1 MHFTK
6 KNSFEKRIELKNK
19 LKQQKILKFPGA
31 YNPLTAK
38 LIAEIGFEGIYI
50 SGGVMANDLGIPDIG
65 LTTLKEVSYRANQ
78 ISRVTD
84 LPAIVDADTGFGDCK
99 KTIETFENLGLSG
112 CHIEDQID
120 QKRCGH
126 LDNKEIISSAT
137 MVNKIKTAVKAKKDK
152 NFLVIARTDANS
164 VEGLKKTIEIFE
176 QLGLSG
182 CHIEDQ
188 IDEKRCG
195 HLDNKEIIPSATMVN
210 KIKTAVKAKKDK
222 NFLVIARTDANSVEG
237 IKKTINRVKAYEDAG
252 ADIIFPEAMKDEKE
266 FEQIRKN
273 SKANLL
279 ANMTEFGKS
288 KLLSA
293 NELENL
299 GYNIVIYPVTTQRLA
314 MKSVEDGLRTIM
326 NDGHQN
332 NIIDKMQTRKRLYEL
347 VEYEKYNTPDK
358 KITDFKTDGHE

>member
-6 KNSFEKRIELKNK
+6 KNPFEKRIELKNK
-19 LKQQKILKFPGA
+19 LKKQKILRFPGA
-31 YNPLTAK
+31 YNPLSAK
-38 LIAEIGFEGIYI
+38 LITEIGFDGIYI
-50 SGGVMANDLGIPDIG
+50 SGAVMSNDLGLPDIG

-78 ISRVTD
+78 ISRVSD
-84 LPAIVDADTGFGDCK
+84 LPSIVDADTGFKNCK
-99 KTIETFENLGLSG
+99 KTIETFEN
-112 CHIEDQID
+112 
-120 QKRCGH
+120 
-126 LDNKEIISSAT
+126 
-137 MVNKIKTAVKAKKDK
+137 
-152 NFLVIARTDANS
+152 
-164 VEGLKKTIEIFE
+164 
-176 QLGLSG
+176 LGLSG

-195 HLDNKEIIPSATMVN
+195 HLDNKEIISSKEMEK
-210 KIKTAVKAKKDK
+210 KIKSCVSTRKDA
-222 NFLVIARTDANSVEG
+222 NFLIIVRTDANIVEG
-237 IKKTINRVKAYEDAG
+237 LEKTIDRIKAYEDAG

-266 FEQIRKN
+266 FEKIRKN
-273 SKANLL
+273 SKVSLL

-314 MKSVEDGLRTIM
+314 MKNVEDGLRVIFK
-326 NDGHQN
+326 DGHQN
-332 NIIDKMQTRKRLYEL
+332 NIIDRMQTRKRLYEL

>member
-6 KNSFEKRIELKNK
+6 KNSSEKRIELKNK

-50 SGGVMANDLGIPDIG
+50 SGGVMANDLGVPDIG

-126 LDNKEIISSAT
+126 LDNKEIIPSAI

-164 VEGLKKTIEIFE
+164 VEGL
-176 QLGLSG
+176 
-182 CHIEDQ
+182 
-188 IDEKRCG
+188 
-195 HLDNKEIIPSATMVN
+195 
-210 KIKTAVKAKKDK
+210 
-222 NFLVIARTDANSVEG
+222 
-237 IKKTINRVKAYEDAG
+237 KKTINRVKAYEDAG

-332 NIIDKMQTRKRLYEL
+332 SIIDKMQTRKRLYE
-347 VEYEKYNTPDK
+347 
-358 KITDFKTDGHE
+358 